1 MTISFGQVK
10 SEQKADVKLKTS
22 IDSIENPVEYIKR
35 ESLDGKLN
43 FRKMLVGYGS
53 KDADYKM
60 DLYSIAMW
68 TAAVKDLGITD
79 QKEIIKL
86 WEEIHERK
94 MTEDEIT
101 AVKMGLENE

>member
-1 MTISFGQVK
+1 MTLFFGQVK
-10 SEQKADVKLKTS
+10 TEQKTDIELETS
-22 IDSIENPVEYIKR
+22 IDSIKNPVEYIKR

-60 DLYSIAMW
+60 DLYAIAIW
-68 TAAVKDLGITD
+68 TSAVKDLGITD

-94 MTEDEIT
+94 MTGDEKN
-101 AVKMGLENE
+101 AVQMGLKNE